1 MSPLS
6 QSLASL
12 AQQHKLAGTLASV
25 VRAEMPAIEAA
36 RLAGLSF
43 AQICQGLEA
52 LGISASAR
60 TLRHTVYR
68 IQAEQRRKAP
78 AEGRAPEGPDKSA
91 RMPARAAPSVS
102 TAPAKGDESKPK
114 VAPMVQAEVQ
124 ATDQRTCRK
133 PNRPDPRLCAQHH
146 QHARRHGRARP
157 AVPQHRYPA
166 RRSKLGPGPARKSR
180 FTRHAASLA

>member
-124 ATDQRTCRK
+124 AMTKEPVASPTGPIPGFVRNIINTPVDMEELARQYRNTATR
-133 PNRPDPRLCAQHH
+133 RAAASSAQ
-146 QHARRHGRARP
+146 AP
-157 AVPQHRYPA
+157 PA
-166 RRSKLGPGPARKSR
+166 RAGSQGALP
-180 FTRHAASLA
+180 L